1 MTYPS
6 SSGAAASNK
15 PPFSSPAVTSP
26 IAIASGLV
34 QHDLVSPTDQVVI
47 LGVIEDFGSAS
58 VGDVMV
64 GLDGH
69 ADPAG
74 AIQVLIAAGLI
85 TADLR
90 AGLLDQHTMLTRA
103 TPIDPDDDP
112 SPSAPGGIMPISGD
126 LPDDVVALS
135 VTSLQ
140 PSVLV
145 SPGSARRALGRTGAL
160 RRPGVYILLSGA
172 QVYVG
177 MGSDVGRRVAN
188 GSQPIADVDAIIT
201 ITDAHDGLSEADALV
216 LERIIHTRVS
226 AAREVALVNG
236 TPDGAPVSSNRYE
249 ELNLLAAMACHAL
262 AREGHLFVNLSP
274 RMVLAGPRAE
284 VGRLAPLRAFD
295 ETPNGEVMELAFGK
309 GHMALACRRADDDWL
324 LLRGSDI
331 RLDCVASANA
341 SVSFLRAAWHN
352 AGILELAHD
361 GGSYVLT
368 CDMAFA
374 SASAA
379 AHFVVGGKSK
389 GRGGWQ
395 PIDTGLPAPAL

>member
-1 MTYPS
+1 MTCSS

-64 GLDGH
+64 ALEGH

-74 AIQVLIAAGLI
+74 AIQVLISAGMVN
-85 TADLR
+85 ADIR
-90 AGLLDQHTMLTRA
+90 SGVLDQHTLLSRA
-103 TPIDPDDDP
+103 APTDPDDDP
-112 SPSAPGGIMPISGD
+112 TPSAPGGL
-126 LPDDVVALS
+126 LPTVGGLPADVVSLS
-135 VTSLQ
+135 VTSMQ

-145 SPGSARRALGRTGAL
+145 SPGSARRTLGRAASL
-160 RRPGVYILLSGA
+160 QRPGVYILLSGTQA
-172 QVYVG
+172 YVG
-177 MGSDVGRRVAN
+177 MGSAVGRRVAS
-188 GSQPIADVDAIIT
+188 GAQPIADVDAIIT
-201 ITDAHDGLSEADALV
+201 IIDAHDGLSEADALV
-216 LERIIHTRVS
+216 LERIIHSRVA

-284 VGRLAPLRAFD
+284 AGRLAPLRAFD

-309 GHMALACRRADDDWL
+309 AHMALACRRANDEWV

-341 SVSFLRAAWHN
+341 SVSFLRAAWRN

-361 GGSYVLT
+361 GTSYVLT
-368 CDMAFA
+368 RDVVFS

-379 AHFVVGGKSK
+379 LHFTVGSK
-389 GRGGWQ
+389 GQGRGGWK
-395 PIDTGLPAPAL
+395 PIDTGLTAPAL

>member
-15 PPFSSPAVTSP
+15 SHFSSPAMTSP

-34 QHDLVSPTDQVVI
+34 QHDLVSPTDQVMI
-47 LGVIEDFGSAS
+47 LASIDETGSAS

-64 GLDGH
+64 ALGGH

-112 SPSAPGGIMPISGD
+112 SPCAPGNVLPIVGD

-140 PSVLV
+140 PSVLI

-216 LERIIHTRVS
+216 LERIIHARVS

-284 VGRLAPLRAFD
+284 VGRLAPVRAVD
-295 ETPNGEVMELAFGK
+295 EAPNGEVLELAFGK
-309 GHMALACRRADDDWL
+309 GHIALACRRANNEWV

-341 SVSFLRAAWHN
+341 SVSFLRAAWRN

-361 GGSYVLT
+361 GTSYVLT
-368 CDMAFA
+368 RDVVFS

-379 AHFVVGGKSK
+379 LHFTVGSK
-389 GRGGWQ
+389 GRGRGGWR
-395 PIDTGLPAPAL
+395 PIDTGLTAPAL